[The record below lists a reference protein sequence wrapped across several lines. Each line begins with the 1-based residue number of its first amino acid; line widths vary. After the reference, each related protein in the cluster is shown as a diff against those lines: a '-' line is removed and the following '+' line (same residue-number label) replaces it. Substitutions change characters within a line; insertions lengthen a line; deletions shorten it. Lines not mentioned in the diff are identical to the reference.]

1 MIQRWFNK
9 PAFLESIS
17 SSSCWASAMLTPAPP
32 VGAMV
37 GCALR
42 SGWALLAC
50 FIACACLALARTPWL
65 LQSTENNRR
74 EEQRSATTRVIALP
88 LATCVHSPS
97 DGILRDVR
105 PPPLV
110 PQTRVSGRLTP
121 CPRGAHGPQT
131 WSAQRRTGGAPVLG
145 TPSHNCRLDEC
156 RRRARQA
163 IAWLCGGVTESRKWL
178 RVDRSREP
186 TLGTVLETP
195 DAMPDF
201 RWLDQNWTVGK
212 KKTVD
217 VVQ

>member
-1 MIQRWFNK
+1 LIQRWFNK

-65 LQSTENNRR
+65 LQSIENDWR

-97 DGILRDVR
+97 VGILRDVR

-145 TPSHNCRLDEC
+145 TPSHNCRLGLDER

-163 IAWLCGGVTESRKWL
+163 ITWRCGGAAASRGSGY
-178 RVDRSREP
+178 RSIGRGSRRSRRLWSTARPE
-186 TLGTVLETP
+186 G
-195 DAMPDF
+195 
-201 RWLDQNWTVGK
+201 G
-212 KKTVD
+212 VD
-217 VVQ
+217 GQMN